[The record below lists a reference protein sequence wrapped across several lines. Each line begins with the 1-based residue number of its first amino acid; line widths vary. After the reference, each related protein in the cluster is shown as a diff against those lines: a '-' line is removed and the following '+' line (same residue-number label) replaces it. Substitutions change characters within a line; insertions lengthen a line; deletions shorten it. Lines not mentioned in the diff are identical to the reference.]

1 MKKFLLL
8 LLCCILIIN
17 SSFIAFADDLE
28 DEEKELFVDG
38 TEINAITD
46 YSTYGAAD
54 VTEMSSVNYLD
65 KNRFTDIKDG
75 ELLKRVSLLSALGIV
90 SGTGE
95 GKFSPEAPFTRIQ
108 FVLTALRMIKYDASM
123 YNGDGVEFYDINKD
137 YEYLPEIEAAVKLGI
152 IAGFSD
158 KTLKPDAPISYQ
170 DALTVMLRIMGY
182 TTNAHSKGG
191 YPDGFIKVGAELD
204 LDDDIVI
211 KDDGI
216 FTRANAATLLYNC
229 LHADCLW
236 SPIMGNKSSQIG
248 EMGTMLE
255 AYFDIYQS
263 YGIIESTYLANIG
276 DNEKATDNT
285 VIIGGVKYFCEKHSY
300 ADYIGKCVDV
310 YYEEKNNIKTIKHLE
325 IYNDEKEIIIKSDDI
340 ADFDDYTYQYYD
352 GSKLKTAK
360 IDVGH
365 TLIYN
370 NKRKIS
376 YNKDIFMPK
385 NGYVRLLR
393 TCDFTGTGYNVVF
406 VNEYFNF
413 YVDSL
418 SANGSILKFTP
429 NGETS
434 GMVIDMANEDLLME
448 IYDKNGRMSSDLS
461 VTDTYDNDGNLV
473 KKYLVP
479 PIPAKSVISVFA
491 DEMDDAIGNH
501 KILSKN
507 ATYLKV
513 YINDAKIEGTIDEQ
527 DFASN
532 KLVIGDKEF
541 EFSTDNFLFEDNAI
555 KIGTEGTFLFDFNGK
570 IAAYIEKGKDEFIY
584 GYLVNA
590 IDGRDF
596 NADYK
601 FKILKPNG
609 QIEMFNCVDIK
620 ALKLNGKKLKDTT
633 ELGEKLNKSAKL
645 IDKTFTI
652 SQIIKYKLNE
662 ENKIKELQTVT
673 ASTGIATGYEA
684 DHLNRHA
691 PRASYTSPQYF
702 GGALF
707 SADGDIVVEG
717 RKLAR
722 YSKSGFYFI
731 VPDAETFEDKDYG
744 VKADTYYFSSSTKMD
759 LYNCNENLSADVAVI
774 YAKTELTQNDPPFI
788 VVKNKKQVVDE
799 DGMGV
804 VAVSGV
810 DGYREAEFVEKTE
823 GVFSNAK
830 EGDVY
835 FCKGSFNQ
843 IEEAEMI
850 YSLYDVANHNYDS
863 TEYIMKTLTADSE
876 TLYATPMEVYD
887 YSAAT
892 RSFVLQMGPDGDG
905 DGKRDMQRVC
915 YWSNISTTFRYGCV
929 TCNIYD
935 REIELKTGNA
945 GDIRPARKFSHK
957 DSTKILIVESSNLR
971 FFVLVNDYRN

>member
-17 SSFIAFADDLE
+17 SSFIAFAEDLE
-28 DEEKELFVDG
+28 EEDVELFVDG

-65 KNRFTDIKDG
+65 KNRFTDIKDS
-75 ELLKRVSLLSALGIV
+75 ELLRKVSLLSALGIV

-95 GKFSPEAPFTRIQ
+95 GKFSPDATFTRIQ
-108 FVLTALRMIKYDASM
+108 FVLTALRMMNFDTSM
-123 YNGDGVEFYDINKD
+123 YTGDGVEFYDID
-137 YEYLPEIEAAVKLGI
+137 ESYEYLSEIEAATKLGI

-182 TTNAHSKGG
+182 TTNAYANGG
-191 YPDGFIKVGAELD
+191 YPDGFIRVGANLD
-204 LDDDIVI
+204 LDEDIVFNE
-211 KDDGI
+211 DGT

-229 LHADCLW
+229 LHAECLW

-255 AYFDIYQS
+255 AYFDIYIGE
-263 YGIIESTYLANIG
+263 GIIEATYLANIG
-276 DNEKATDNT
+276 DSNKATDNT
-285 VIIGGVKYFCEKHSY
+285 VIIDGVQYFCEKHSY
-300 ADYIGKCVDV
+300 ADNIGKCVDV
-310 YYEEKNNIKTIKHLE
+310 YYKLKNDVKKVVHLD
-325 IYNDEKEIIIKSDDI
+325 IRNDEKELIIKSDDI
-340 ADFDDYTYQYYD
+340 VDFDDYTYQYYD
-352 GSKLKTAK
+352 GNKLKTAK

-376 YNKDIFMPK
+376 YDKDIFKPK
-385 NGYVRLLR
+385 NGYIRLLK
-393 TCDFTGTGYNVVF
+393 TCDFNGTGYNVVF

-413 YVDSL
+413 YLDSL
-418 SANGSILKFTP
+418 SANGSVLKFTP
-429 NGETS
+429 KGETS
-434 GMVIDMANEDLLME
+434 GMIIDMANEDLLME
-448 IYDKNGRMSSDLS
+448 IYDKNGKMSSDLS

-479 PIPAKSVISVFA
+479 PIPAKSIVSVFA

-501 KILSKN
+501 KTLGKD

-513 YINDAKIEGTIDEQ
+513 YINDSKIEGTVDEE

-532 KLVIGDKEF
+532 KLVIGDKIF
-541 EFSTDNFLFEDNAI
+541 EISTDNFLFGDDSI
-555 KIGTEGTFLFDFNGK
+555 KIGTKGTFLFDFNGK
-570 IAAYIEKGKDEFIY
+570 IAALNEEAADKFEY
-584 GYLVNA
+584 GYLINA

-596 NADYK
+596 NEDYK
-601 FKILKPNG
+601 FKIIKPNG

-620 ALKLNGKKLKDTT
+620 TLKLNGKKLESSA
-633 ELGEKLNKSAKL
+633 ELSEKLEKSAKL
-645 IDKTFTI
+645 IDNTFTI

-673 ASTGIATGYEA
+673 ASTGVATGYEK

-691 PRASYTSPQYF
+691 PRASYTSPHYF

-707 SADGDIVVEG
+707 SKEGDIVVEG
-717 RKLAR
+717 RKLPR
-722 YSKSGFYFI
+722 YSKSGFYFT
-731 VPDAETFEDKDYG
+731 VPDAETFDDKDYG
-744 VKADTYYFSSSTKMD
+744 VKADTYYFSASTKMD
-759 LYNCNENLSADVAVI
+759 LYNCDENLSADVAVI
-774 YAKTELTQNDPPFI
+774 YAKTELTENDPPFI
-788 VVKNKKQVVDE
+788 VVKNKKMVVDE

-810 DGYREAEFVEKTE
+810 DGFRQSDFVEKTE

-835 FCKGSFNQ
+835 FCKGSLNE

-850 YSLYDVANHNYDS
+850 YSLYDVANHDYNS
-863 TEYIMKTLTADSE
+863 TEYIMKSLTGDSE
-876 TLYATPMEVYD
+876 TMYCTPMEIYD
-887 YSAAT
+887 YSATT
-892 RSFVLQMGPDGDG
+892 RSFVLQMGPDDDG
-905 DGKRDMQRVC
+905 DGKRDMQRVA
-915 YWSNISTTFRYGCV
+915 YWSNLASTFRYGCV

-935 REIELKTGNA
+935 REIELKVANA
-945 GDIRPARKFSHK
+945 SDIRPARKFSHK

-971 FFVLVNDYRN
+971 FFVLVNDYRK